1 MIKLVIFDLDGVLY
15 ESKEFHFDALNY
27 ALSEV
32 DNNLVISKEEHLKTY
47 DGLSTKR
54 KLDILS
60 TEKNL
65 NPKFYKQIWNRKQ
78 EITGN
83 LLDKIEVNKSLINS
97 LGLLRSKNIKV
108 ICCSN
113 SIKKTVDSVL
123 MNLGIYDLFDAI
135 YSNEDVENPKPHP
148 EMYWKALI
156 RFSVTPDNALIVE
169 DSPVGRLGAKM
180 SGCNTVFINSPKD
193 LNDEIF
199 DKIINMNKKEI
210 DKDLNTYVDKNLNIL
225 IPMAGLGSRFSKQ
238 GYVFPKPLIE
248 VKGKPMIQLVVENL
262 NIDGQYTFIV
272 LQEHIEKYNIDKMLK
287 LIKPDCNI
295 VITDGITEGAAST
308 TLLAKEFINNENPLV
323 IANSDQ
329 YFEWNPREVIYS
341 FMNKNIDGGILTFPS
356 THPKWS
362 YAKINETGNVVEVA
376 EKNPI
381 SNHATVGV
389 YFWTH
394 GSDYVTSAEE
404 MIDKNIR
411 VNNEFYVCPVYNQAC
426 EDAQKIK
433 VFHIDRMWGLG
444 TPEDLNHYLQHHPRE

>member
-27 ALSEV
+27 ALSEI

-60 TEKNL
+60 SEKEL
-65 NPKFYKQIWNRKQ
+65 DTKYHEQIWNRKQ

-83 LLDKIEVNKSLINS
+83 LLDKIEVNQSLINN
-97 LGLLRSKNIKV
+97 LELLKTKNIKI

-123 MNLGIYDLFDAI
+123 LNLGIHNLFDAI

-169 DSPVGRLGAKM
+169 DSPVGRLVAKM
-180 SGCNTVFINSPKD
+180 SGCNTIFINNPED
-193 LNDEIF
+193 LNGQIF

-210 DKDLNTYVDKNLNIL
+210 DQDLNTYVDKNLNIL

-272 LQEHIEKYNIDKMLK
+272 LQEHIDKYNIDKMLR

-308 TLLAKEFINNENPLV
+308 TLLAKEFIDNENPLV

-341 FMNKNIDGGILTFPS
+341 FMNKSIDGGILTFPS

-362 YAKINETGNVVEVA
+362 YAKIDELGNVVEVA

-394 GSDYVTSAEE
+394 GSDYVASAEE

-411 VNNEFYVCPVYNQAC
+411 VNNEFYVCPVYNQAI
-426 EDAQKIK
+426 ENDKKIVIK
-433 VFHIDRMWGLG
+433 DIDKMWGIG
-444 TPEDLNHYLQHHPRE
+444 TPEDLETFLRENSDL

>member
-411 VNNEFYVCPVYNQAC
+411 VNNEFYVCPVYNQAI
-426 EDAQKIK
+426 ENDKKIVIK
-433 VFHIDRMWGLG
+433 DIDKMWGIG
-444 TPEDLNHYLQHHPRE
+444 TPEDLETFLRENSDL

>member
-60 TEKNL
+60 SEKNL

-210 DKDLNTYVDKNLNIL
+210 DKNLNTYVDKNLNIL

-411 VNNEFYVCPVYNQAC
+411 VNNEFYVCPVYNQAI
-426 EDAQKIK
+426 ENDKKIVIK
-433 VFHIDRMWGLG
+433 DIDKMWGIG
-444 TPEDLNHYLQHHPRE
+444 TPEDLETFLRENSDL